1 MKMSPTANIAF
12 VDLAAQQK
20 RLRLQ
25 IDAAISEV
33 LADGAY
39 ILGPHVKVFEQQLSA
54 FCGAKHVI
62 SCANGTDALQLA
74 LMALGIGKGDAVF
87 CPSFTYASTAEIVP
101 FVGATAF
108 FVDSDPR
115 TFNMD
120 LRSFERA
127 IAEARKLG
135 LKPASVIPVD
145 LFGLPADMDGIASI
159 AKAYDLKIICDSA
172 QGFGGTING
181 RMTGTFGDITTTSF
195 FPAKPLGCYG
205 DGGALFTEND
215 DLAHV
220 LDSLRVHGKGKDKY
234 DNIRIGMNSRL
245 DTIQAAILSVKLSV
259 YAEEIVTRNRIAK
272 RYTERLGNLV
282 ETPFIPAGY
291 DSVWAQYTVKLA
303 SSEERSA
310 VQARLKAAQVP
321 SMVYYPVPLHQ
332 QTAYRHFPGDP
343 AGLTVA
349 ADLSQRVMSLP
360 MHPYLDEKVQDYV
373 IGQLCEAVSAART

>member
-1 MKMSPTANIAF
+1 MSPPTNIAF

-20 RLRLQ
+20 RLQPQ

-135 LKPASVIPVD
+135 LKPAGVIPVD
-145 LFGLPADMDGIASI
+145 LFGLPADMDGIANI
-159 AKAYDLKIICDSA
+159 AKAHGLKIICDSA

-205 DGGALFTEND
+205 DGGAIFTEND
-215 DLAHV
+215 DLARV

-291 DSVWAQYTVKLA
+291 GSVWAQYTVKLA
-303 SSEERSA
+303 SSEVRSA

>member
-1 MKMSPTANIAF
+1 MSSPTNIAF

-20 RLRLQ
+20 RLRPQ

-39 ILGPHVKVFEQQLSA
+39 ILGPHVKVFERQLSA

-135 LKPASVIPVD
+135 LKPAGVIPVD
-145 LFGLPADMDGIASI
+145 LFGLPADMDGIANI
-159 AKAYDLKIICDSA
+159 AKSHGLKIICDSA

-205 DGGALFTEND
+205 DGGAIFTEND
-215 DLAHV
+215 DLARV

-291 DSVWAQYTVKLA
+291 GSVWAQYTVKLA

>member
-20 RLRLQ
+20 RLRPQ

-135 LKPASVIPVD
+135 LKPAGVIPVD
-145 LFGLPADMDGIASI
+145 LFGLPADMDGIANI
-159 AKAYDLKIICDSA
+159 AKSHGLKIICDSA

-205 DGGALFTEND
+205 DGGAIFTEND
-215 DLAHV
+215 DLARV

>member
-1 MKMSPTANIAF
+1 MSPSENIAF

-20 RLRLQ
+20 RLRPQ

-33 LADGAY
+33 LAGGAY
-39 ILGPHVKVFEQQLSA
+39 IMGPHVKVFEQQLSA

-101 FVGATAF
+101 FVGATVF

-115 TFNMD
+115 TFNID
-120 LRSFERA
+120 VRSLERA
-127 IAEARKLG
+127 IAEAKKLG
-135 LKPASVIPVD
+135 LTPAGVIPVD
-145 LFGLPADMDGIASI
+145 LFGLPSDINGIAYI
-159 AKAYDLKIICDSA
+159 AKANDLKIVCDSA
-172 QGFGGTING
+172 QGFGGTFDG
-181 RMTGTFGDITTTSF
+181 HMTGTFGDITTTSF

-205 DGGALFTEND
+205 DGGAIFTEND
-215 DLAHV
+215 DLALV
-220 LDSLRVHGKGKDKY
+220 LDSLRIHGKGKDKY

-259 YAEEIVTRNRIAK
+259 YADEIVARNRVAK
-272 RYTERLGNLV
+272 RYTERLGNVV
-282 ETPFIPAGY
+282 ETPCIPEGY
-291 DSVWAQYTVKLA
+291 GSVWAQYTVKLA
-303 SSEERSA
+303 SSQERSV
-310 VQARLKAAQVP
+310 VQAKLKAAKVP

-332 QTAYRHFPGDP
+332 QTAYRHFPTDP
-343 AGLTVA
+343 AGLSVA

-360 MHPYLDEKVQDYV
+360 MHPYLDEEVQDYV
-373 IGQLCEAVSAART
+373 IDQLCDAVEAARS